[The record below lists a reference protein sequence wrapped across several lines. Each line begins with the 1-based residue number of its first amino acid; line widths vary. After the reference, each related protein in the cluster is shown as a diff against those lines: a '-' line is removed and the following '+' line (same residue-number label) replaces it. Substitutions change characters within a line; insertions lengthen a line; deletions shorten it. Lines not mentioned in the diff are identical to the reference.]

1 MSRRRRT
8 QQCCSDVIPSLQ
20 MDQSDCSEFGGTN
33 FLIANKQQSVGN
45 YSWYKNK
52 VMMVMIAMMLFMTI
66 GAVDGFSSSDS
77 GHRLFLS
84 SSPLVTNVRSSF
96 TASNDDNGGAVVMVT
111 GRRGAMQVAGI
122 PSLSYTVIFSSISSS
137 TALHLSSNNNNNKDS
152 SSSSDDDDLNEDSL
166 KALQLIQ
173 QWLLLHLPSLNNDDL
188 KMYSMQLLEDGF
200 DSVERLE
207 GVNNGGSGLRNS
219 SGGGRGSSNT
229 SRLEDLYFMKKG
241 HRRVLL
247 QKIGK
252 VREMKENAK
261 NRLRIL

>member
-1 MSRRRRT
+1 
-8 QQCCSDVIPSLQ
+8 
-20 MDQSDCSEFGGTN
+20 MDQSDCSKFGGRNN

-45 YSWYKNK
+45 YIWYKNK
-52 VMMVMIAMMLFMTI
+52 AMMAVMMMMMMLFMTI
-66 GAVDGFSSSDS
+66 GAVDGFSS
-77 GHRLFLS
+77 GHGLFLS

-111 GRRGAMQVAGI
+111 GRRRAMQVPAGI
-122 PSLSYTVIFSSISSS
+122 PPLPYTVIGSSISTS
-137 TALHLSSNNNNNKDS
+137 TTLHLSSNNNNKDS

-219 SGGGRGSSNT
+219 GGGRGSSS
-229 SRLEDLYFMKKG
+229 SRLEDLFRLLDNQSTFCME
-241 HRRVLL
+241 RR
-247 QKIGK
+247 
-252 VREMKENAK
+252 R
-261 NRLRIL
+261 RST